1 MATEEKTQKYSKD
14 AYVTT
19 ARFAQPNDMT
29 ESKTIYIGVT
39 APLYDETV
47 VKTIIEQISNGDR
60 VTLKDVQN
68 YIAQYEPKN
77 KVVNDA
83 TQVFGLLNPYE
94 MLARGD
100 ADKYTEIDG
109 IQATA
114 LYYDK
119 DRNGFGVFSGEIYA
133 REGNKLYLKDKNG
146 YVFVIPLQN
155 NTAWLF

>member
-1 MATEEKTQKYSKD
+1 MATEEKAQKYSKD

-19 ARFAQPNDMT
+19 ARFAQPNDLT
-29 ESKTIYIGVT
+29 ESKTIYVGVT
-39 APLYDETV
+39 APLYAESVIKTV
-47 VKTIIEQISNGDR
+47 IEQISNGER
-60 VTLKDVQN
+60 ISLKDVQTF
-68 YIAQYEPKN
+68 IGQYEPVN

-83 TQVFGLLNPYE
+83 TEVFGLLNPYE
-94 MLARGD
+94 MLSRGD

-109 IQATA
+109 VMATA